1 MTLQD
6 TAPSAVR
13 IAEAIDTIICTA
25 NLMLSFLVM
34 ITSFL
39 LYTVPEPVEG
49 LIIIGVILVAATATG
64 ITACVAACVAA
75 LVGVTTIT
83 PCGS

>member
-25 NLMLSFLVM
+25 NLMLSFLVI

-49 LIIIGVILVAATATG
+49 LIVIGVILAAATAASGVTASGIASG
-64 ITACVAACVAA
+64 ITA
-75 LVGVTTIT
+75 LVG
-83 PCGS
+83 P